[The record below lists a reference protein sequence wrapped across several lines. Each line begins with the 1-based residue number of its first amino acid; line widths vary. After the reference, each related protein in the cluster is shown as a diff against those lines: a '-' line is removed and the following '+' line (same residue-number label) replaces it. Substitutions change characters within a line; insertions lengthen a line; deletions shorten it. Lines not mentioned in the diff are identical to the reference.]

1 MRNKEKVYRAVC
13 RSLHKVLWHTLEM
26 QNQINLDHCSVF
38 GVNAGAEKQWVSR
51 LAANNNANL
60 LKDSVFA

>member
-1 MRNKEKVYRAVC
+1 MYRAVC
-13 RSLHKVLWHTLEM
+13 RSLHKLLWHILET

-38 GVNAGAEKQWVSR
+38 GVNARDEKQRVSR